1 MPIANPKTQRR
12 RRSIFSTSN
21 EIPCSVGKIL
31 VVRFGDFNGRVLV
44 RDKLEIVREGS
55 AGLIFKF
62 KSGDEEATWWKSRIR
77 LLASIRAY
85 GCRMSSEATGHV
97 ETLLGDAER
106 SSSSMQWLA
115 SMSNI
120 ECERQL
126 LFCQSAGPGHVY
138 RCVPVIRQT
147 RCQKMRSQ
155 LSSLVCSRNSK
166 ILFNGIPTA
175 ENQIPVP
182 VRARHVRKSG
192 YLSLT
197 GSPKMVSS
205 PS

>member
-1 MPIANPKTQRR
+1 M
-12 RRSIFSTSN
+12 
-21 EIPCSVGKIL
+21 
-31 VVRFGDFNGRVLV
+31 VRFGDFNGRVLV

-175 ENQIPVP
+175 EIRYRCQFELGMSENQVI
-182 VRARHVRKSG
+182 
-192 YLSLT
+192 
-197 GSPKMVSS
+197 SPFLALPKWFPPQANRRP
-205 PS
+205 PSTKGG